1 MLNPARM
8 GGEAGE
14 NRLLIPSESCGC
26 PPPAPPLAP
35 GPVPRRLRRRG
46 GARFV
51 AAGKDRPLRNG
62 RVGEAEARRSERFLP
77 FKGDGRDPCS
87 CILSLNSIRSPCPF
101 SGCTGIARL
110 PPSPNGANPPP

>member
-62 RVGEAEARRSERFLP
+62 RVGEAEARRSDRSPTSGGSRSTRPSPPHGTPSVRLVFLP
-77 FKGDGRDPCS
+77 SSDPREA
-87 CILSLNSIRSPCPF
+87 LASPP
-101 SGCTGIARL
+101 CTQRRE
-110 PPSPNGANPPP
+110 